1 MGAAASPEERRPRFR
16 RIALICKL
24 PSAGTAA
31 DVLPAVRELSDYL
44 RKRGC
49 EVLLE
54 KDTAQALGGRGA
66 DYEALGK
73 GSDLAVVIGGDGTM
87 LAAAR
92 SLVRHHVPVVGVNQG
107 RVGFMTDIGHEDMK
121 SGIGAILDGSGTL
134 EERALLDAEILRDG
148 KEVLRT
154 LALNEAVLGK
164 GAEARLIEFEVSL
177 DGEYMYTL
185 RADGLIVATPTGSTA
200 YAMSAQGPILHPA
213 VPAFALVP
221 LNPHT
226 LSARPVSVSDRSS
239 IEIKLLRAADARAHF
254 DGFALTDMAE
264 GDRLVLKRSAD
275 TVRFVHPPGYRYF
288 ATLREKLRWS
298 EVLDKGRE

>member
-1 MGAAASPEERRPRFR
+1 MGAAASPEERRPEFR
-16 RIALICKL
+16 RIALIGKL
-24 PSAGTAA
+24 PSAGIAA
-31 DVLPAVRELSDYL
+31 SLRELTDYL
-44 RKRGC
+44 RQRGC
-49 EVLLE
+49 EVLVE
-54 KDTAQALGGRGA
+54 QHTAQALGVRGA

-73 GSDLAVVIGGDGTM
+73 GSDLAVVVGGDGTM

-92 SLVRHHVPVVGVNQG
+92 NLVRHHVPVVGVNQG
-107 RVGFMTDIGHEDMK
+107 RVGFMTDIGYEDMK
-121 SGIGAILDGSGTL
+121 SGIGAILDGKGTL
-134 EERALLDAEILRDG
+134 EERTLLDAEIMRG
-148 KEVLRT
+148 GAAVLRT
-154 LALNEAVLGK
+154 IALNEAVLGK

-177 DGEYMYTL
+177 DGEYLYTL
-185 RADGLIVATPTGSTA
+185 RADGLVVATPTGSTA

-226 LSARPVSVSDRSS
+226 LSARPVSVSDRSA
-239 IEIKLLRAADARAHF
+239 IEIKLLRGVDVRAHF
-254 DGFALTDMAE
+254 DGFSLTDMAE

>member
-1 MGAAASPEERRPRFR
+1 MGARAPREEERPRFE
-16 RIALICKL
+16 RIALIGKL
-24 PSAGTAA
+24 RSAEIAA
-31 DVLPAVRELSDYL
+31 SLRELSAYL
-44 RKRGC
+44 RQRGC

-54 KDTAQALGGRGA
+54 KDTAAEIGARGL

-73 GSDLAVVIGGDGTM
+73 GSDLAIIIGGDGTM

-92 SLVRHHVPVVGVNQG
+92 NLVRHHVPVVGVNQG
-107 RVGFMTDIGHEDMK
+107 RVGFMTDIGYEDMG
-121 SGIGAILDGSGTL
+121 SGIGAILDGKGTL
-134 EERALLDAEILRDG
+134 EERTLLDAEILRGG
-148 KEVLRT
+148 KAVLRT

-177 DGEYMYTL
+177 DGEYVYTL
-185 RADGLIVATPTGSTA
+185 RADGVIVATPTGSTA
-200 YAMSAQGPILHPA
+200 YSMSAQGPILHPA
-213 VPAFALVP
+213 VPALALVP

-226 LSARPVSVSDRSS
+226 LSARPVSVSDRSV
-239 IEIKLLRAADARAHF
+239 IEIKLARAADARAHF

>member
-1 MGAAASPEERRPRFR
+1 MGGFR
-16 RIALICKL
+16 RIALIGKL
-24 PSAGTAA
+24 PSAGIAA
-31 DVLPAVRELSDYL
+31 DVLPAVRELTNYFRS
-44 RKRGC
+44 RGC
-49 EVLLE
+49 EVLVE
-54 KDTAQALGGRGA
+54 QHTAQALGVRGA
-66 DYEALGK
+66 DYEALGQ
-73 GSDLAVVIGGDGTM
+73 GSDLAVVVGGDGAM

-92 SLVRHHVPVVGVNQG
+92 NLVRHHVPVVGVNQG
-107 RVGFMTDIGHEDMK
+107 RVGFMTDIAQTDMK
-121 SGIGAILDGSGTL
+121 SGIGAILDGKGTL
-134 EERALLDAEILRDG
+134 EERTLLDAEILRG
-148 KEVLRT
+148 GAAVLRT
-154 LALNEAVLGK
+154 IALNEAVLGK

-177 DGEYMYTL
+177 DGEYLYTL

-226 LSARPVSVSDRSS
+226 LSARPVSVSDRSA
-239 IEIKLLRAADARAHF
+239 IEIKLLRGVDVRAHF
-254 DGFALTDMAE
+254 DGFSLTDMAE

-275 TVRFVHPPGYRYF
+275 TVRLVHPPGYRYF